1 MATAKYTPRPHG
13 LDREFFQLAIST
25 GKVHVQTCTA
35 CGHHQHPPRRFCA
48 QCGSMELG
56 FTPTDNRGDVY
67 SWTVSHFTT
76 DSGWVGDVPYATV
89 VVQLGLTTGQRSG
102 ATRQVKSSMRPKL
115 VSTWPVNGPSPQ
127 TPPSAATPVALPVTG
142 YRRTR

>member
-56 FTPTDNRGDVY
+56 FTPTDNRGELY

-89 VVQLGLTTGQRSG
+89 VVQLPEGPRIVGAFNGDLTALEIGMPVSI
-102 ATRQVKSSMRPKL
+102 RPE
-115 VSTWPVNGPSPQ
+115 P
-127 TPPSAATPVALPVTG
+127 
-142 YRRTR
+142 RTEDFCFFWIDG